1 MLQDILQKPLLNID
15 HAPGYG
21 SAARYIAETT
31 SEIGADVKSLPIHV
45 CIIEAMGRNSGWITA
60 ASALAKKHDKDAP
73 HLIYLPERP
82 FNESEFLHDVK
93 ELYDELGGVV
103 VVVSEG
109 LKDKEGNSIVPP
121 IFETDRSIYY
131 GDVSAHLASL
141 VIKELGIKARS
152 EKPGLAGR
160 ASIRLQSKIDREEA
174 ELVGRKAVQAVLDE
188 KSGVMVGIFRM
199 PGEEYEI
206 KMELVPVEEVML
218 EERVLPEK
226 YINRRGNY
234 VTEEFVSWCKPLIGE
249 ELTEFINFR

>member
-1 MLQDILQKPLLNID
+1 M
-15 HAPGYG
+15 
-21 SAARYIAETT
+21 
-31 SEIGADVKSLPIHV
+31 
-45 CIIEAMGRNSGWITA
+45 
-60 ASALAKKHDKDAP
+60 
-73 HLIYLPERP
+73 
-82 FNESEFLHDVK
+82 
-93 ELYDELGGVV
+93 
-103 VVVSEG
+103 VSEG

-199 PGEEYEI
+199 LGEEYEI